1 MALKITMSKSAAAAK
16 KYFTEHLKASD
27 YLSQDG
33 ARPGLW
39 VGKGAERLGLEGE
52 VAAKDF
58 VALASNKDPGTGN
71 RLTVRDVKNARP
83 GYDFT
88 FSGPKS
94 FSAMWA
100 RTGDE
105 RLIEALRQSVLD
117 TLREDIEPEM
127 KTRLRRRG
135 QDGNVVTGG
144 MAAALF
150 PHDTTRPLKEDNKP
164 DPHPHI
170 HAYIFNRTWA
180 PHEKR
185 WQAAQLGDLHLD
197 RPYLEAAF
205 QARLGARVQ
214 QLGYEVER
222 DGKGSWEI
230 VGVPQSV
237 NLKFSRRRFQEILP
251 EAERLGITDGAG
263 RSTLAKRTRQDKIEG
278 ETLATPAL
286 HAYWN
291 SRLTADEA
299 AAMDATFAQAQNGG
313 GTSGRGV
320 MTASQA
326 VRHALE
332 HFFGPDGRNSAEAEK
347 AVLEETLRYGA
358 GDVLPEEAR
367 KELARQDLIRAEIG
381 GRMICTTAEVHAEEQ
396 ALKKSAWSGR
406 HACVPLSAEKPYLPA
421 AAVNA
426 ARGREEKLD
435 GEQAEVVRHLLD
447 SEDRGQILI
456 GKAGTGKTTTL
467 KELDRALQERGRK
480 LLAFAPTARASRGVL
495 RKKGFATADTLANLL
510 DKPALQ
516 AQVRGNVILID
527 EAGLAGTRAVRQVFD
542 LVEKQQAQGYD
553 TRLILVG
560 DPMQHRGVPRG
571 QVLTILQEQAGLR
584 PARLSTIRRQQDPG
598 YRQAVELLSVG
609 KAGEAF
615 DLLDGLGFIREIEDS
630 EERYRMMARDYA
642 DCHSAGDSEM
652 IISPTHAEGRAVAAA
667 VRQELRARDQLGGED
682 RTLLRLENK
691 DRSIAQRKDAAQYE
705 IGDTIQW
712 NQNAPGFVRGDRI
725 KVVGRDGDRVL
736 VEDKRGQVKE
746 LPLALAERFEL
757 YRTTSLPVADGERL
771 RITRNGYAVTPD
783 GKQHTLNNGDVVTV
797 RFTPHGDLID
807 QRGWIIP
814 ASFGHLASGVVTS
827 IASQG
832 MDDNVPFL
840 AQSSTSRGAASAEQF
855 YVSVS
860 RGIKSLHLYTDDKE
874 ALRAA
879 VVRSQ
884 QARSAAEVFE
894 ASQRQR
900 QAEQEVRRKSW
911 WQRQWRRM
919 TAARLCQQTAR
930 TLRQITDAA
939 QRRLES
945 RERRGHAQS

>member
-347 AVLEETLRYGA
+347 AVLEEALRYGA
-358 GDVLPEEAR
+358 GSVLPENVKKEFAR
-367 KELARQDLIRAEIG
+367 LDVIRAEIG
-381 GRMICTTAEVHAEEQ
+381 GRMICTTAEVHDEEL

-406 HACVPLSAEKPYLPA
+406 HACAPLSA
-421 AAVNA
+421 
-426 ARGREEKLD
+426 
-435 GEQAEVVRHLLD
+435 
-447 SEDRGQILI
+447 
-456 GKAGTGKTTTL
+456 GKTY
-467 KELDRALQERGRK
+467 
-480 LLAFAPTARASRGVL
+480 V
-495 RKKGFATADTLANLL
+495 
-510 DKPALQ
+510 PA
-516 AQVRGNVILID
+516 
-527 EAGLAGTRAVRQVFD
+527 E
-542 LVEKQQAQGYD
+542 
-553 TRLILVG
+553 
-560 DPMQHRGVPRG
+560 
-571 QVLTILQEQAGLR
+571 
-584 PARLSTIRRQQDPG
+584 
-598 YRQAVELLSVG
+598 
-609 KAGEAF
+609 
-615 DLLDGLGFIREIEDS
+615 
-630 EERYRMMARDYA
+630 
-642 DCHSAGDSEM
+642 
-652 IISPTHAEGRAVAAA
+652 
-667 VRQELRARDQLGGED
+667 
-682 RTLLRLENK
+682 
-691 DRSIAQRKDAAQYE
+691 
-705 IGDTIQW
+705 
-712 NQNAPGFVRGDRI
+712 
-725 KVVGRDGDRVL
+725 
-736 VEDKRGQVKE
+736 
-746 LPLALAERFEL
+746 
-757 YRTTSLPVADGERL
+757 
-771 RITRNGYAVTPD
+771 
-783 GKQHTLNNGDVVTV
+783 
-797 RFTPHGDLID
+797 
-807 QRGWIIP
+807 
-814 ASFGHLASGVVTS
+814 
-827 IASQG
+827 
-832 MDDNVPFL
+832 
-840 AQSSTSRGAASAEQF
+840 
-855 YVSVS
+855 
-860 RGIKSLHLYTDDKE
+860 
-874 ALRAA
+874 
-879 VVRSQ
+879 
-884 QARSAAEVFE
+884 
-894 ASQRQR
+894 
-900 QAEQEVRRKSW
+900 
-911 WQRQWRRM
+911 
-919 TAARLCQQTAR
+919 
-930 TLRQITDAA
+930 
-939 QRRLES
+939 
-945 RERRGHAQS
+945 